1 MDKVIKLILNHFQMK
16 ERTTMNL
23 AKKVILSLITSSI
36 ISSAYA
42 SESDTIKLSGSAKLT
57 QQQFINLN
65 VSGKLEAES
74 ISSSG
79 LIKVSGSAQ
88 INNSHLHNLRASG
101 SVSLDHSQINGNINT
116 SGSLKISQSKL
127 SGGELA
133 NSGSINSDNSTYLS
147 PIKLSGKLSSE
158 LDQFDA
164 PISGSGS
171 IYAKNSRF
179 RRVINLS
186 SSKSSWTNSSIESDI
201 FIKSDNEL
209 FSSNIPTLTFN
220 DTQVHGNISF
230 TQAKGLVILNG
241 NSKIMGKVLNAEI
254 KQAQN

>member
-16 ERTTMNL
+16 EHTTMNL
-23 AKKVILSLITSSI
+23 DKKVILSLITSII

-88 INNSHLHNLRASG
+88 INNSHLHDLRASG

-133 NSGSINSDNSTYLS
+133 TSGSINSDNSTYLS

-209 FSSNIPTLTFN
+209 FSSNTPTLTFN
-220 DTQVHGNISF
+220 YTQVHGNISF